1 MGNGR
6 RLVQG
11 LLALL
16 LSASP
21 ASLLAQ
27 PQTAPAPPP
36 PPAESP
42 TVIVED
48 PDAIPPPPDSEPP
61 AEPVTPL
68 PTDPDAPPI
77 SEPPITED
85 EQTGP
90 DSVPPNSS
98 GFRLSTLETKNL
110 SLLYIDPIQTYLTP
124 YLGRAFENA
133 LDFHKRVFRWTPWD
147 RTTVLLKDFSDYGNA
162 AALASPSNM
171 VLLDVA
177 PLSLSMETFS
187 PGERF
192 FTLTNHEL
200 AHVAAIDVWN
210 KRDAFWRRF
219 LGGKPAPI
227 QKHPE
232 SIIYNFLTSPRN
244 LTPRWYMEGSAVFFE
259 TWMAGGLGRAQ
270 GAYDEMVF
278 RAKVRDKGV
287 FYSPLGLESA
297 GTATDFQVGANSYLY
312 GTRFF
317 SYLALTYG
325 VEKTVEWLRRSE
337 DSKAFYSSQFKHV
350 FGRSLDSIWDDWIAF
365 EHKFQAE
372 SLAGLAKYPLT
383 EVRHLSPKGL
393 GSMSRGYVDP
403 KTNSLIAAMRYPG
416 RIGFL
421 GKMDLATGKVDP
433 LTDLKGMMLYKVTS
447 LAFDPGSRT
456 AFYTDQNYA
465 FRELMAIDVD
475 TGKKR
480 RLLTDARIGDLAIN
494 QADKSLWGIRH
505 QNGFV
510 TLVRLPPPYTSF
522 NQLKTFRYGEILFDL
537 DISPDG
543 ELVAAST
550 STVDGKN
557 AVKVW
562 KRADIEAG
570 DSDNPV
576 ATLEL
581 GASVPENFTFA
592 PDGKSLLGN
601 SYYTGVS
608 NVFRFDI
615 ASGKYDVLT
624 NAATGFFRPLLQP
637 DGTLLV
643 YDYAGDGFNPSII
656 TPEVRADLANVR
668 FLGTEVIK
676 KNPELKAWGV
686 GSPAKVPL
694 DELVTQRDFYN
705 PIQRMRFDAHYPI
718 LSGYQQQL
726 AFGYYIHV
734 ADPLQFR
741 QLSASVAYS
750 PFKVKGAEKFHA
762 NVEFQTPNWHLQ
774 YWHNLADVYD
784 LAGPVLRSR
793 KGDAFLVSYS
803 KPVIYDPPRQLDV
816 FASAAAY
823 FGLAQLPGAQNVVSP
838 REIRS
843 AEVGVRYTNIEQSQ
857 GSVDREKGFAA
868 RIAAGGDE
876 AEGKLY
882 PKLHG
887 GFDLGTAL
895 PWGNSSAW
903 LYVHAGAVG
912 GKKESPLAAYYFG
925 SFRNNYVDDRAI
937 KRYREL
943 ESMPGFE
950 IDEIAARR
958 FAKATGEINLP
969 PLRFAEVG
977 VPAFHLT
984 YIRPAVFAGVMAAV
998 TPAGDKRTY
1007 QNVGGQ
1013 FDLAFTVALRLPMV
1027 LSFGAAAGFED
1038 GHYRKTEW
1046 LASLKIM

>member
-6 RLVQG
+6 QLAQG

-27 PQTAPAPPP
+27 PQTGPAPPP
-36 PPAESP
+36 PPAENP

-48 PDAIPPPPDSEPP
+48 PDAVPPPPDSEPP
-61 AEPVTPL
+61 AEPVTPG

-77 SEPPITED
+77 TQD

-90 DSVPPNSS
+90 ESVPPDSS

-133 LDFHKRVFRWTPWD
+133 LDFHKKVFRWTPWD

-187 PGERF
+187 AGERF

-210 KRDAFWRRF
+210 SQDAFWRRF

-232 SIIYNFLTSPRN
+232 SILYNFLTSPRN

-278 RAKVRDKGV
+278 RAKVRDNGR

-297 GTATDFQVGANSYLY
+297 GTQVDFQVGANSYLY

-337 DSKAFYSSQFKHV
+337 DSKAFYSSQFAHV
-350 FGRSLDSIWDDWIAF
+350 FGRSLDSVWDDWIGF
-365 EHKFQAE
+365 EHKFQQE
-372 SLAGLAKYPLT
+372 SLAGLARYPLT
-383 EVRHLSPKGL
+383 EVRHLAPRGL

-421 GKMDLATGKVDP
+421 GKMDLATGKVAP

-447 LAFDPGSRT
+447 LAFDPDSRT

-475 TGKKR
+475 SGRKR

-510 TLVRLPPPYTSF
+510 TLVRLAPPYTSF
-522 NQLKTFRYGEILFDL
+522 NQVKTFRYGEIVFDL

-543 ELVAAST
+543 ELVSASY
-550 STVDGKN
+550 STVDGTN
-557 AVKVW
+557 SVKVW
-562 KRADIEAG
+562 KRSDIEAG
-570 DSDNPV
+570 DSESPI
-576 ATLEL
+576 ATLSL
-581 GASVPENFTFA
+581 GTSVPENFTFT
-592 PDGKSLLGN
+592 PDGKALLGN
-601 SYYTGVS
+601 SFYTGVS

-615 ASGKYDVLT
+615 GSGKYDVLT
-624 NAATGFFRPLLQP
+624 NASTGLFRPLLRP

-668 FLGTEVIK
+668 FLGTEVIR

-705 PIQRMRFDAHYPI
+705 PIGRMRFDAHYPI
-718 LSGYQQQL
+718 LSGYQRQP
-726 AFGYYIHV
+726 AFGYYVHV

-741 QLSASVAYS
+741 QLSASLAYS
-750 PFKVKGAEKFHA
+750 PFKVKGGEKFHA

-793 KGDAFLVSYS
+793 KGDAFLVSFS

-823 FGLAQLPGAQNVVSP
+823 FGLEQLPGAQNVVSP
-838 REIRS
+838 KEIRS

-876 AEGKLY
+876 AEGKVY

-903 LYVHAGAVG
+903 LYVHAGAAG
-912 GKKESPLAAYYFG
+912 GKKLSPLAAYYFG

-943 ESMPGFE
+943 ESMPGF
-950 IDEIAARR
+950 
-958 FAKATGEINLP
+958 
-969 PLRFAEVG
+969 
-977 VPAFHLT
+977 
-984 YIRPAVFAGVMAAV
+984 
-998 TPAGDKRTY
+998 
-1007 QNVGGQ
+1007 
-1013 FDLAFTVALRLPMV
+1013 
-1027 LSFGAAAGFED
+1027 
-1038 GHYRKTEW
+1038 
-1046 LASLKIM
+1046 